1 MPRTRNRLIAAAR
14 RSMLQRAELHRRLDV
29 AKAAFKPGSLV
40 DRGKYR
46 VNAKIDD
53 AAHAAR
59 EQFRNNRLPIALAAA
74 AGVVWLLRE
83 PIKEYAPRL
92 TQKIQDLAGA
102 VSDRL
107 HPNQQSVA
115 DDGNPEDYSEESSE
129 PVEND
134 DEAVQ

>member
-29 AKAAFKPGSLV
+29 AKAALRPGALV

-46 VNAKIDD
+46 LNAKIDD
-53 AAHAAR
+53 TAQAVQQ
-59 EQFRNNRLPIALAAA
+59 QFRDNRLPIALAAV
-74 AGVVWLLRE
+74 AGLAWLLRE
-83 PIKEYAPRL
+83 PIKEHAPRL
-92 TQKIQDLAGA
+92 TQKIQDMANAVAGRLRP
-102 VSDRL
+102 SDETAD
-107 HPNQQSVA
+107 VIYA
-115 DDGNPEDYSEESSE
+115 DDGATIE

>member
-29 AKAAFKPGSLV
+29 AKAALKPGALV

-46 VNAKIDD
+46 VNTKIDD
-53 AAHAAR
+53 AAHAVR
-59 EQFRNNRLPIALAAA
+59 QEFRDNRWPLGIAAA
-74 AGVVWLLRE
+74 AGVAWLLRE
-83 PIKEYAPRL
+83 PIKEHAPRL
-92 TQKIQDLAGA
+92 TRKIQDLANA
-102 VSDRL
+102 ITDRL
-107 HPNQQSVA
+107 RPADETDA
-115 DDGNPEDYSEESSE
+115 DDGNIIE

>member
-29 AKAAFKPGSLV
+29 AKAAFKPGALV

-53 AAHAAR
+53 AAHAVR
-59 EQFRNNRLPIALAAA
+59 ESFRDNRLPIALAAV
-74 AGVVWLLRE
+74 AGVAWLLRE
-83 PIKEYAPRL
+83 PIKDHAPRL
-92 TQKIQDLAGA
+92 TQKIQDMVSA

-107 HPNQQSVA
+107 RPTDETAHETYA
-115 DDGNPEDYSEESSE
+115 DDGEMSE